1 MLNKPPVTGLCVPTS
16 LFFNAWY
23 FACACT
29 FVCVCRYMYMYV
41 KVSVYMY
48 TCIWGGQRTMLGV
61 ILRKAVLP
69 TSCETS
75 RSLTSLELSN

>member
-1 MLNKPPVTGLCVPTS
+1 
-16 LFFNAWY
+16 
-23 FACACT
+23 
-29 FVCVCRYMYMYV
+29 MYMYV

-69 TSCETS
+69 TC
-75 RSLTSLELSN
+75 RSLTGLELSN